1 MRQDLTAALTAGLL
15 VLGGCSST
23 ARTAGHEDCT
33 QKVAAARADRQAEFD
48 ALKGELQVAADDQEI
63 LRRHVNRLERELG
76 AVRDTSR
83 ENEIGLRAAMDLV
96 RARDARIVE
105 LREQLEARPELPSD
119 LEAAGTLLASLR
131 EENDRLKQ
139 ALVRAEAGES
149 QPVPTG
155 GTGGVRLVSMD
166 LGKPVA
172 LVNGAPLTRRGFV
185 EFLYRDLAT
194 PELLGIYVDRY
205 LVEKAAR
212 AAGIE
217 VSAVDVET
225 WVSEQLLDQVQQAGG
240 EAGFLERIQGMGY
253 TRSAWES
260 RLRYMARPTIMLRTL
275 VEQNRETPLG
285 SAVWE
290 ARLQAAYRELYS
302 EVVTAR
308 HIFFA
313 APEAS
318 GDIVRR
324 DAARRAETV
333 VRDLAAGADFA
344 SLARD
349 YSQDPN
355 TSRLG
360 GLLGEFQRD
369 KFKSLPQ
376 LNTAFFTAP
385 IGEPVGPVRSR
396 EGYHVILV
404 DSRRPPE
411 RSYDRDVRE
420 ELAQRL
426 QAEPPSEDEQ
436 LALLEALRARA
447 QIEPRLSFETR

>member
-1 MRQDLTAALTAGLL
+1 M
-15 VLGGCSST
+15 
-23 ARTAGHEDCT
+23 
-33 QKVAAARADRQAEFD
+33 AAARADRQAEFD
-48 ALKGELQVAADDQEI
+48 ALKDELEIAVDDAEV
-63 LRRHVNRLERELG
+63 LRRHVTRLEREL
-76 AVRDTSR
+76 AAARDTSR
-83 ENEIGLRAAMDLV
+83 QHELGLQAAMDLV
-96 RARDARIVE
+96 RARDAQVVE
-105 LREQLEARPELPSD
+105 LREQVEAQPEAVD
-119 LEAAGTLLASLR
+119 LEGAGALLQSLR
-131 EENDRLKQ
+131 QENDQLRQ
-139 ALVRAEAGES
+139 ALVRAEAGEA
-149 QPVPTG
+149 QPIPEG
-155 GTGGVRLVSMD
+155 GSGGVRLVSMD

-194 PELLGIYVDRY
+194 PELLGVFIDRY

-217 VSAVDVET
+217 PTAVEAET
-225 WVSEQLLDQVQQAGG
+225 WVSEQVLDQVQQAGG
-240 EAGFLERIQGMGY
+240 EAGFLERIKGMGY
-253 TRSAWES
+253 TRDAWES
-260 RLRYMARPTIMLRTL
+260 RLRYLAKPTLMLHRL

-302 EVVTAR
+302 EVVSAR

-313 APEAS
+313 APEQS
-318 GDIVRR
+318 GDVVQR
-324 DAARRAETV
+324 DAARRAETIL
-333 VRDLAAGADFA
+333 RDLAAGADFS

-349 YSQDPN
+349 YSQDPSTN
-355 TSRLG
+355 RLG

-369 KFKSLPQ
+369 KFSALPR
-376 LNTAFFTAP
+376 LNTALFTAP
-385 IGEPVGPVRSR
+385 VGEPVGPVRSR

-404 DSRRPPE
+404 DARRPPE
-411 RSYDRDVRE
+411 RSYDREVRE